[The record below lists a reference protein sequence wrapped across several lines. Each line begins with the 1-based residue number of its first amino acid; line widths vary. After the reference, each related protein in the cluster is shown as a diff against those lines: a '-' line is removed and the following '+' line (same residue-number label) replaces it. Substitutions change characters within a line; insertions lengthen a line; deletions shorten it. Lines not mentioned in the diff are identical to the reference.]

1 MAFPETKFTFDRA
14 RASRMWGDHVS
25 EVLYQTAAPAA
36 RGYQEQTIIYRVKT
50 LLARLRKEWMES
62 ASDENGEVI
71 REMIEDRLAKLDA
84 WLFPQITGNRL
95 SGDGILDIA
104 RFVDSSTAV
113 KDSWIRVM
121 PGLKYRNEEIARGR
135 SWAALLEPETLLRLK
150 QAILIEKQTY

>member
-1 MAFPETKFTFDRA
+1 MAFPGTKFTFDRA

-104 RFVDSSTAV
+104 RFVDSSPAV
-113 KDSWIRVM
+113 KDSWISVM
-121 PGLKYRNEEIARGR
+121 PGLKKKKTEIGR
-135 SWAALLEPETLLRLK
+135 AHV
-150 QAILIEKQTY
+150 